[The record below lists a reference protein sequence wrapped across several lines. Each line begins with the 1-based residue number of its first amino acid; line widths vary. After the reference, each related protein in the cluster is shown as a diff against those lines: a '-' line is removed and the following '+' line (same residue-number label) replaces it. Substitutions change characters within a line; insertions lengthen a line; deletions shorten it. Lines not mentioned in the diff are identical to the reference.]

1 MTIQELN
8 HLPQQQLKDELFKCC
23 GSAAWVNKMM
33 TVFPVEDYVD
43 LMEDAEE
50 KWYECSEED
59 WKEAFSHHPKIGDV
73 DSLKDKFANT
83 AQWASGEQA
92 GVNEASNEVLQKLSH
107 GNRLYE
113 EKFGYIFIVCATGK
127 RADEMLEILE
137 SRLSNDAKR
146 EIEVAAD
153 QQMQITKIR
162 LSKLLDIN
170 NNP

>member
-23 GSAAWVNKMM
+23 GSTAWVNKMI

-59 WKEAFSHHPKIGDV
+59 WREAFTHHPKIGDIN
-73 DSLKDKFANT
+73 SLKERFANT
-83 AQWASGEQA
+83 ARWASGEQA
-92 GVNEASNEVLQKLSH
+92 GVNAASDEILQKLSE

-113 EKFGYIFIVCATGK
+113 ERFGYIFIVCATGK
-127 RADEMLEILE
+127 RADEMLEILQ
-137 SRLSNDAKR
+137 SRLNNDAKR

-162 LSKLLDIN
+162 LSKLLT
-170 NNP
+170 

>member
-23 GSAAWVNKMM
+23 GSTAWVNKMI

-59 WKEAFSHHPKIGDV
+59 WREAFTHHPKIGDIN
-73 DSLKDKFANT
+73 SLKERFANT
-83 AQWASGEQA
+83 AGWASGEQA
-92 GVNEASNEVLQKLSH
+92 GVNAASNEILQKLSE

-113 EKFGYIFIVCATGK
+113 ERFGYIFIVCATGK
-127 RADEMLEILE
+127 RADEMLEILQ
-137 SRLSNDAKR
+137 SRLNNDAKR

-162 LSKLLDIN
+162 LSKLLT
-170 NNP
+170 

>member
-8 HLPQQQLKDELFKCC
+8 HLPQEQLKEELFKCC
-23 GSAAWVNKMM
+23 GSRAWVNKML

-43 LMEDAEE
+43 LMEDAED

-59 WKEAFSHHPKIGDV
+59 WKEAFTHHPKIGDI
-73 DSLKDKFANT
+73 DSLKKKFTST

-92 GVNEASNEVLQKLSH
+92 GVNTASDEVLQKLSE

-127 RADEMLEILE
+127 SAEEMLSILE
-137 SRLSNDAKR
+137 SRLPNDAAE
-146 EIEVAAD
+146 EIKMAAD
-153 QQMQITKIR
+153 HQMQITKIR
-162 LSKLLDIN
+162 LDKLLN
-170 NNP
+170 S